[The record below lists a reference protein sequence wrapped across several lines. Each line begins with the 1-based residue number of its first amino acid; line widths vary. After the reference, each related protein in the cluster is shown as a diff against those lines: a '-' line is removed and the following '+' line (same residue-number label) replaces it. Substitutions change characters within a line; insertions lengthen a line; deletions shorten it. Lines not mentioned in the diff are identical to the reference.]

1 MTKINRGLAACRAPF
16 FVANSPVQD
25 QPDQPTLS
33 MGDGP
38 DRLIV
43 SQAADEAK
51 QERLVRKRCDLFQVQ
66 SSYSVEVSVSS
77 FWQELRYAL
86 RLLRLSPSFTL
97 VAVLTL
103 ALGIGANTAIFQ
115 LIDSIRLRTIPVKDA
130 QELATVRIADR
141 HWGSG
146 QFSSQYSQL
155 TFAIWE
161 QIRKRQEGFKE
172 IAAWSDQRFNL
183 ATGGEVRYAK
193 GIRVS
198 GDFFHVIGV
207 EPVLGRLLGPADDQP
222 GCATT
227 PANLSYAFWQRNFG
241 GDASVVGKRF
251 TLDGS
256 SFEVVGITPP
266 GFNGV
271 SVGDTFDVAVPIC
284 VEPILNPR
292 NNRLTIRHAWWLA
305 AIGRLKPGWTIAR
318 ANAQMNAVSPA
329 ILRETIPQFY
339 DTEGVRKFLEY
350 KLGAFPAS
358 TGFSQLREDS
368 GTPLLI
374 LLGISGL
381 VLLIACANLA
391 NLMLARAGARER
403 QITIRLALGATRA
416 RMIRELL
423 SESLLLSMAG
433 AICGLFLAFAV
444 GRMLVAFIS
453 TPDSQI
459 FLDLGMDWRVMAF
472 TTALAVLT
480 TVFFGLAPA
489 VRATRAEPAT
499 LLQSGSRGT
508 SGGRERF
515 SLRRILVVSQVALSV
530 VLLVGALL
538 FARSLRNL
546 TTLNVGFQQNGI
558 LITSVDFKR
567 LQMPEEHFAEYKQE
581 IAKRLKAMPGVES
594 AAQAML
600 VPFGGSTWNQDVLT
614 EASDEER
621 GVTWENYVGPGYFQ
635 TVGTPLLAG
644 RDFDNR
650 DTAVSVKVAIVNT
663 AFVRKILKGT
673 EALGK
678 RFRLHEA
685 PGKPRPLYEIVG
697 VTGDNKFQDMHEE
710 FLPFV
715 YFPSMQLEKPGPDDQ
730 FLIRSSLPLTSMMA
744 SVKQT
749 MSDMNPGIDLEFKV
763 FKTQIHNSLLQ
774 DELMATLSGFFGFL
788 AALLAAIG
796 LYGVISYMVLQRTR
810 EIGIRMAIGAD
821 RAAVV
826 KMILRESAM
835 LTAAGLVIGTGLAL
849 GAAQAAKS
857 LLYGLKPRDPLTLV
871 MAVVTLSAVAGLASF
886 VPAFRASKLD
896 PLEALRYE

>member
-1 MTKINRGLAACRAPF
+1 
-16 FVANSPVQD
+16 
-25 QPDQPTLS
+25 
-33 MGDGP
+33 
-38 DRLIV
+38 
-43 SQAADEAK
+43 
-51 QERLVRKRCDLFQVQ
+51 
-66 SSYSVEVSVSS
+66 VSS
-77 FWQELRYAL
+77 FWQEFRYAL
-86 RLLRLSPSFTL
+86 RLLRLSPGFTL
-97 VAVLTL
+97 VALLTL

-115 LIDSIRLRTIPVKDA
+115 LIDSIRLRTIPVKNP
-130 QELATVRIADR
+130 QELGTVRIADR

-155 TFAIWE
+155 TFAMWE
-161 QIRKRQEGFKE
+161 QIRKRQEGFSE
-172 IAAWSDQRFNL
+172 MAVWSDQRFNL
-183 ATGGEVRYAK
+183 ATGGEVRYAR

-198 GDFFHVIGV
+198 GEFFHVIGV
-207 EPVLGRLLGPADDQP
+207 KPILGRLVGPTDDQP
-222 GCATT
+222 GCGTT
-227 PANLSYAFWQRNFG
+227 AANISYAFWQRNFSG
-241 GDASVVGKRF
+241 HPSAVGKRL
-251 TLDGS
+251 TLDGN

-284 VEPILNPR
+284 VEPVLSPR

-305 AIGRLKPGWTIAR
+305 SIGRLKPGWTIAR
-318 ANAQMNAVSPA
+318 ASAQINAVTPV
-329 ILRETIPQFY
+329 ILQETIPPFY
-339 DTEGVRKFLEY
+339 DAEGVKKFLDY

-358 TGFSQLREDS
+358 AGFSRLRADS
-368 GTPLLI
+368 ETSLWL

-423 SESLLLSMAG
+423 SESLLLSVAG

-444 GRMLVAFIS
+444 SRMLVAFIS
-453 TPDSQI
+453 TPDSQL

-472 TTALAVLT
+472 TTGLAVVT

-515 SLRRILVVSQVALSV
+515 SLRRILVVSQVALSI

-546 TTLNVGFQQNGI
+546 TTLNAGFQQNGI
-558 LITSVDFKR
+558 LITNIDFRR
-567 LQMPEEHFAEYKQE
+567 LQMPEERFAEYKRE
-581 IAKRLKAMPGVES
+581 IAKQMQAIPGVES

-600 VPFGGSTWNQDVLT
+600 VPFGGSTWNDNVIN
-614 EASDEER
+614 EGSDSDA
-621 GVTWENYVGPGYFQ
+621 GVAWTNYLGAGYFQ

-644 RDFDNR
+644 RDFDDR
-650 DTAVSVKVAIVNT
+650 DTATSVKVAIVNQ
-663 AFVRKILKGT
+663 AFVRKILKGA
-673 EALGK
+673 EPLGK
-678 RFRLHEA
+678 RFRIHEP

-697 VTGDNKFQDMHEE
+697 VVGDNKFQDMHEE
-710 FLPFV
+710 FLPFA
-715 YFPSMQLEKPGPDDQ
+715 YYPTTQQEKPSPDDQ
-730 FLIRSSLPLTSMMA
+730 ILIRSSLPLSSLMA

-749 MSDMNPGIDLEFKV
+749 MGEMNPGIGLEFKV

-796 LYGVISYMVLQRTR
+796 LYGVISYMVVQRTR

-821 RAAVV
+821 RVAVV
-826 KMILRESAM
+826 RMILREAGM
-835 LTAAGLVIGTGLAL
+835 LTVAGLVTGTGLAL

-871 MAVVTLSAVAGLASF
+871 IAIVTLSAVAALASF
-886 VPAFRASKLD
+886 LPAYRASKLD